1 MLFTGVY
8 GLYKLDPAH
17 QTVQSAATFGTRT
30 RSDKSPLQHGTLS

>member
-17 QTVQSAATFGTRT
+17 QTVQSAATCGTCT
-30 RSDKSPLQHGTLS
+30 RSANPPLQHGTLS